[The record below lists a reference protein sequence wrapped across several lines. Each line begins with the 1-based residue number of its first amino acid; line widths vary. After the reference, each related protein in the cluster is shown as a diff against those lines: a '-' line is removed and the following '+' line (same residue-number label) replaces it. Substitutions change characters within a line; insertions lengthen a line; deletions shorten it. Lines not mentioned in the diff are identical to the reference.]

1 MAGRNAG
8 LSRPPGIAIES
19 SMPGAELWITQI
31 FNDYLAGLGNA
42 ILGIVGIKAQDRP
55 WENFIVM
62 QILVVA
68 IIVVLAAILRARLS
82 FDRPGKLQHIF
93 ELVYEFVAGQAEDQ
107 MGHSGMKYL
116 GYFATIFVF
125 ILVSYLIGIIPGMEA
140 PTMNPSVPAG
150 CAIATFLYYNGVG
163 LRSNGPLKYSAH
175 FAGPV
180 WWLAPLMIPIEIVS
194 HLARP
199 LSLTIRLYA
208 NMFAG
213 EKLTMVFLSLTYFLI
228 PAAFMGLHV
237 FVALLQAYIFLLL
250 TMIYVAGATAHE
262 H

>member
-1 MAGRNAG
+1 
-8 LSRPPGIAIES
+8 
-19 SMPGAELWITQI
+19 MPETELWLTKI
-31 FNDYLAGLGNA
+31 FNDYLAVPGN
-42 ILGIVGIKAQDRP
+42 LFLSIVGLPHEARP
-55 WENFIVM
+55 WANFVTM

-68 IIVVLAAILRARLS
+68 IIVVLLTILRTRLS
-82 FDRPGKLQHIF
+82 VDRPGKLQHIF
-93 ELVYEFVAGQAEDQ
+93 ELVYEFVHDQSEDQ
-107 MGHSGMKYL
+107 MGHGGVKYI
-116 GYFATIFVF
+116 GYFATIFIF
-125 ILVSYLIGIIPGMEA
+125 ILIANLIGLIPGFEA
-140 PTMNPSVPAG
+140 PTMNPSVTAG
-150 CAIATFLYYNGVG
+150 CAVLTFLYSNFVGFQANGL
-163 LRSNGPLKYSAH
+163 LRYGAH

-199 LSLTIRLYA
+199 LSLAIRLYA

-213 EKLTMVFLSLTYFLI
+213 EKVTMVFLSLTYFAV
-228 PAAFMGLHV
+228 PAVFMALHV

>member
-1 MAGRNAG
+1 MQ
-8 LSRPPGIAIES
+8 ET
-19 SMPGAELWITQI
+19 ELWLTRI
-31 FNDYLAGLGNA
+31 FNDHLAPLGNSLLA
-42 ILGIVGIKAQDRP
+42 IVGMPSQNRP
-55 WENFIVM
+55 WANFITM

-68 IIVVLAAILRARLS
+68 FLVVVFAVLRSRMS
-82 FDRPGKLQHIF
+82 YDRPGKLQHIF
-93 ELVYEFVAGQAEDQ
+93 ELIYEFVHDQTEDQ
-107 MGHSGMKYL
+107 LGHGGGKYL
-116 GYFATIFVF
+116 NYFATIFIF
-125 ILVSYLIGIIPGMEA
+125 ILFANLMGIIPGLEA

-150 CAIATFLYYNGVG
+150 CAVATFLYYNAVGVQ
-163 LRSNGPLKYSAH
+163 SNGVLKYAGH

-180 WWLAPLMIPIEIVS
+180 WWLSWLMIPIEIVS

-213 EKLTMVFLSLTYFLI
+213 EKLTMVFISLTYLVI

-237 FVALLQAYIFLLL
+237 FVAMLQAYIFMLL
-250 TMIYVAGATAHE
+250 TMIYVAGATAHD

>member
-1 MAGRNAG
+1 
-8 LSRPPGIAIES
+8 
-19 SMPGAELWITQI
+19 MPETELWITKI
-31 FNDYLAGLGNA
+31 FNDHLAGLGNA
-42 ILGIVGIKAQDRP
+42 FLGLVGMHAEARP
-55 WENFIVM
+55 WANFITM
-62 QILVVA
+62 QVLVAA
-68 IIVVLAAILRARLS
+68 IIIILAAVVRARLS

-93 ELVYEFVAGQAEDQ
+93 ELIYEFVDGQAEDQ
-107 MGHSGMKYL
+107 MGHGGAKYMA
-116 GYFATIFVF
+116 YFATIFIF
-125 ILVSYLIGIIPGMEA
+125 ILVSNLIGIIPGFDA
-140 PTMNPSVPAG
+140 PTMYPSVPAG

-163 LRSNGPLKYSAH
+163 LRSNGPVKYAAH

-213 EKLTMVFLSLTYFLI
+213 EKLTAVFISLTYFLI